1 MVFVGRRVWNK
12 NERVGRCSVV
22 GVLAVGWLAF
32 VSFGGVLVLRLS
44 GAVLDG
50 GAARRRGAGEAEA
63 EVGAEVGAE
72 VEEAGESEVVGDVD
86 KLEEVETLAERDP
99 EGVGSD
105 EELCEADQE
114 GGGDTARPG
123 GGHHHQ
129 SHCHY

>member
-1 MVFVGRRVWNK
+1 MFVGRRVWNK

-63 EVGAEVGAE
+63 EASSKKAHEEGAIFFIQRDRLVWVGV
-72 VEEAGESEVVGDVD
+72 
-86 KLEEVETLAERDP
+86 
-99 EGVGSD
+99 
-105 EELCEADQE
+105 C
-114 GGGDTARPG
+114 
-123 GGHHHQ
+123 
-129 SHCHY
+129 